1 MNKKTISIGV
11 LSYNSENTILETL
24 DSIANQ
30 SYGSNNIEL
39 IIGDDGSQDNSQ
51 KIINDWVSK
60 NKNNFFKIIL
70 ILKTKNKGLVA
81 NFNSI
86 CQKATSSW
94 IKPIAADDILKNNCL
109 EVFNK
114 FTEQNKYAQCIL
126 CQVQKF
132 NSFSILDIVPKNSYY
147 FNLSPSKQFQELL
160 IDNFVPAPGCFLRLD
175 LLAKL
180 NYAEEGMVMEDYP
193 LWLKLTSQGIRLY
206 FIEEV
211 LVKYRISESIS
222 NSNTK
227 LINIELN
234 NDVYKCKK
242 KFLPE
247 LNSRKFLYILY
258 ALDINLFKLT
268 NFVKVRIFNNKKN
281 FISKKLSLI
290 VRLTS
295 PLYLKRKWENKYKS
309 QSKQLKSKDH

>member
-1 MNKKTISIGV
+1 MNRKIISIGV

-39 IIGDDGSQDNSQ
+39 IIGDDGSKDNSQ

-60 NKNNFFKIIL
+60 NKNNFFKITL

-109 EVFNK
+109 EVFNE
-114 FTEQNKYAQCIL
+114 FTEQNKYAQCIF

-132 NSFSILDIVPKNSYY
+132 NSFSTLDIVPKNSYY
-147 FNLSPSKQFQELL
+147 FDLSPSKQFQELL

-175 LLAKL
+175 LLAKF
-180 NYAEEGMVMEDYP
+180 NYAEEGMAMEDYP

-222 NSNTK
+222 NSNSR
-227 LINIELN
+227 LININLN

-242 KFLPE
+242 IFLAQLKINKFIYL
-247 LNSRKFLYILY
+247 LY
-258 ALDINLFKLT
+258 ALDVFLFRLTDLIKL
-268 NFVKVRIFNNKKN
+268 KIFKNKKSN
-281 FISKKLSLI
+281 LSKAISPIFRLI
-290 VRLTS
+290 S
-295 PLYLKRKWENKYKS
+295 PLYIKRKVRNKP
-309 QSKQLKSKDH
+309 